1 MVLQTYHLLIP
12 ILTIG
17 IYFLLSP
24 SYLPLSPQAYLQ
36 KLSRIRDSF
45 SFSPETIVQVTTKK
59 ESPNSP
65 IGVSGTLLYRTQV
78 CTAMYLYL

>member
-1 MVLQTYHLLIP
+1 MVLQTYHLLTP
-12 ILTIG
+12 ILAIG

-24 SYLPLSPQAYLQ
+24 QAHLRQLST
-36 KLSRIRDSF
+36 IRDSF